1 MPTNKTFDQPLIF
14 VNLYQHAKIRVTLPH
29 WPQPFLDMPTPKI
42 LNDLLIC
49 MNLYQLAKTQLILSV
64 HS

>member
-1 MPTNKTFDQPLIF
+1 MQKSLPHIT
-14 VNLYQHAKIRVTLPH
+14 RVTLPH
-29 WPQPFLDMPTPKI
+29 WPHPFLDMPTPNI

-49 MNLYQLAKTQLILSV
+49 MNLYQLAKTQLISSV